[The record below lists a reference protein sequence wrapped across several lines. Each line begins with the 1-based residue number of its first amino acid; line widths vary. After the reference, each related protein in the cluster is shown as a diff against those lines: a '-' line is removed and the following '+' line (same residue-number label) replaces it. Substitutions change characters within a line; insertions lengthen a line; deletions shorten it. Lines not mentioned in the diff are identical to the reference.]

1 MRTLLLCSVAAFA
14 ATLQSGG
21 SLNPVT
27 RVAELLEGLSKKVAA
42 DGEAE
47 QELYDKY
54 KCWCTKVINA
64 KTTSIAAN
72 EARIQELAAYIDDL
86 SSGRI
91 ELTSEREELEAE
103 IKELEKAIEEETAM
117 REKENADYLAAKDE
131 MDKAIA
137 ALESAVATL
146 ETAQS
151 NGTALNSM
159 STELKKIA
167 KLGSAFLAKKDVDG
181 LLKALQPSDVPDADW
196 EKLNRE
202 ATFKQKYQSRS
213 GGILDIL
220 KDMSTTF
227 IDNRDAAI
235 EAEEKAVENFDAL
248 MGSKNEQLDA
258 AKQALLDK
266 SKEKGARAEALSTS
280 KAEKEDREGQNDRDT
295 VFLADTKSACETK
308 AEEWAERVRLRTA
321 EIASI
326 NEAISVLRSDDAR
339 DTFKKSFDSQGFLQ
353 TSMTKKHHHTRRSLA
368 LSAIRKAAVKSK
380 DGRMEAL
387 STMLSMEEPAEE
399 VNMAD
404 PFKDV
409 IASVDTMLEDLKKEE
424 ADDLAKKEHCEKER
438 SEKTQEAKM
447 TSKEIDTNT
456 ETIDRLTAQIAAANK
471 SIEVINEEIE
481 DLNSELQDA
490 TDQRAKETAKFGA
503 DKADD
508 EAAVG
513 LIETA
518 MGALEK
524 FYTDNNLALVQVRR
538 QRQPFVE
545 AGEAPTPPPSTW
557 GDGGYKGSQGENAGI
572 TMILTMIKED
582 IQKDIAKAEAEEA
595 ASQTAF
601 EAFEADTQAS
611 VEKLSGTKSDL
622 ESTIA
627 ADEESITQEKTERG
641 TNQDT
646 LDSTLT
652 FLKELAPG
660 CDFIAVNFETRLKNR
675 QIEMDGLNQAK
686 AVLQGASFD

>member
-1 MRTLLLCSVAAFA
+1 
-14 ATLQSGG
+14 
-21 SLNPVT
+21 
-27 RVAELLEGLSKKVAA
+27 
-42 DGEAE
+42 
-47 QELYDKY
+47 
-54 KCWCTKVINA
+54 
-64 KTTSIAAN
+64 
-72 EARIQELAAYIDDL
+72 
-86 SSGRI
+86 
-91 ELTSEREELEAE
+91 
-103 IKELEKAIEEETAM
+103 
-117 REKENADYLAAKDE
+117 
-131 MDKAIA
+131 
-137 ALESAVATL
+137 
-146 ETAQS
+146 
-151 NGTALNSM
+151 
-159 STELKKIA
+159 
-167 KLGSAFLAKKDVDG
+167 
-181 LLKALQPSDVPDADW
+181 
-196 EKLNRE
+196 
-202 ATFKQKYQSRS
+202 
-213 GGILDIL
+213 
-220 KDMSTTF
+220 
-227 IDNRDAAI
+227 
-235 EAEEKAVENFDAL
+235 
-248 MGSKNEQLDA
+248 
-258 AKQALLDK
+258 
-266 SKEKGARAEALSTS
+266 
-280 KAEKEDREGQNDRDT
+280 
-295 VFLADTKSACETK
+295 
-308 AEEWAERVRLRTA
+308 VRLRTA

-686 AVLQGASFD
+686 AVLQGASFS

>member
-1 MRTLLLCSVAAFA
+1 M
-14 ATLQSGG
+14 
-21 SLNPVT
+21 
-27 RVAELLEGLSKKVAA
+27 
-42 DGEAE
+42 
-47 QELYDKY
+47 
-54 KCWCTKVINA
+54 
-64 KTTSIAAN
+64 
-72 EARIQELAAYIDDL
+72 ELAAYIDDL

-91 ELTSEREELEAE
+91 ELTSERVELEAE
-103 IKELEKAIEEETAM
+103 IKELEKAIEEETTM
-117 REKENADYLAAKDE
+117 RTKENEDYVAAKDE

-151 NGTALNSM
+151 NGTSLAHM
-159 STELKKIA
+159 SSELKKIA

-181 LLKALQPSDVPDADW
+181 LMKALQPSDVPDADW

-213 GGILDIL
+213 GSILDIL
-220 KDMSTTF
+220 KDMTATF

-235 EAEEKAVENFDAL
+235 EAEEKAQSNFDAL
-248 MGSKNEQLDA
+248 MSSKDDQLDA

-266 SKEKGARAEALSTS
+266 SKEKGARAEALATST
-280 KAEKEDREGQNDRDT
+280 AEKEDREGQNDRDEG
-295 VFLADTKSACETK
+295 FLTDTKDACETK
-308 AEEWAERVRLRTA
+308 ADEWAERVRLRTA

-353 TSMTKKHHHTRRSLA
+353 TKATKKHHTRRSLD

-380 DGRMEAL
+380 DARLQAL
-387 STMLSMEEPAEE
+387 STTLAMEEPAAE
-399 VNMAD
+399 VDMAD

-409 IASVDTMLEDLKKEE
+409 IASVDAMLADLKKEE

-438 SEKTQEAKM
+438 MEKTQEAKM

-471 SIEVINEEIE
+471 SIAEIDEEIA
-481 DLNSELQDA
+481 DLNVELRDA
-490 TDQRAKETAKFGA
+490 GDQRAKETAAFTS

-508 EAAVG
+508 EQAVS

-518 MGALEK
+518 VAALDK
-524 FYTDNNLALVQVRR
+524 FYTDNNLNLVQV

-557 GDGGYKGSQGENAGI
+557 GSEYGGSKGESQGIVA
-572 TMILTMIKED
+572 ILTMIKED

-595 ASQTAF
+595 AAVTAF
-601 EAFEADTQAS
+601 EKFEADTTAS
-611 VEKLSGTKSDL
+611 VEKLSQTKSDL
-622 ESTIA
+622 EGEIA
-627 ADEESITQEKTERG
+627 ADEESITQEKGERT
-641 TNQDT
+641 TNQET

-686 AVLQGASFD
+686 AVLQGASFE

>member
-1 MRTLLLCSVAAFA
+1 
-14 ATLQSGG
+14 
-21 SLNPVT
+21 
-27 RVAELLEGLSKKVAA
+27 
-42 DGEAE
+42 
-47 QELYDKY
+47 
-54 KCWCTKVINA
+54 
-64 KTTSIAAN
+64 
-72 EARIQELAAYIDDL
+72 
-86 SSGRI
+86 
-91 ELTSEREELEAE
+91 
-103 IKELEKAIEEETAM
+103 
-117 REKENADYLAAKDE
+117 

-181 LLKALQPSDVPDADW
+181 LMKALQPSDVPDADW

-202 ATFKQKYQSRS
+202 ATFKQKYASRS
-213 GGILDIL
+213 GNILDIL
-220 KDMSTTF
+220 KDMTATF

-248 MGSKNEQLDA
+248 MGSKNDQLDA

-380 DGRMEAL
+380 DARMQAL
-387 STMLSMEEPAEE
+387 VTTLSMEEPAEE

-409 IASVDTMLEDLKKEE
+409 IASVDTMLSELKQEE

-438 SEKTQEAKM
+438 TEKTQEAKM
-447 TSKEIDTNT
+447 TSKEIDTNS
-456 ETIDRLTAQIAAANK
+456 ETIDRLTAEIAAANK
-471 SIEVINEEIE
+471 SIVAIEEEIA

-490 TDQRAKETAKFGA
+490 SDTRAKETAKFTA

-508 EAAVG
+508 ESAVG

-518 MGALEK
+518 VAALEK
-524 FYTDNNLALVQVRR
+524 FYTDNNLGLMQVRR
-538 QRQPFVE
+538 SGQPFVE
-545 AGEAPTPPPSTW
+545 AGEAPTPPPSTFE
-557 GDGGYKGSQGENAGI
+557 GDYTGSQGENAGI
-572 TMILTMIKED
+572 TAILTMIKED
-582 IQKDIAKAEAEEA
+582 IKKDIAKAEAEEA
-595 ASQTAF
+595 ASVTAF
-601 EAFEADTQAS
+601 EKFEADTAAS
-611 VEKLSGTKSDL
+611 VEKLSSTKSDL
-622 ESTIA
+622 ESSIA
-627 ADEESITQEKTERG
+627 ADEESITQEKGERT
-641 TNQDT
+641 TNQET

-686 AVLQGASFD
+686 AVLQGASFS

>member
-1 MRTLLLCSVAAFA
+1 
-14 ATLQSGG
+14 
-21 SLNPVT
+21 
-27 RVAELLEGLSKKVAA
+27 
-42 DGEAE
+42 
-47 QELYDKY
+47 
-54 KCWCTKVINA
+54 
-64 KTTSIAAN
+64 
-72 EARIQELAAYIDDL
+72 
-86 SSGRI
+86 
-91 ELTSEREELEAE
+91 
-103 IKELEKAIEEETAM
+103 
-117 REKENADYLAAKDE
+117 

-159 STELKKIA
+159 SSELKKIA
-167 KLGSAFLAKKDVDG
+167 QWGAGFLAKKDVDG
-181 LLKALQPSDVPDADW
+181 LMKALQPDVPDADW

-213 GGILDIL
+213 GNILDIL
-220 KDMSTTF
+220 KDMTATF

-424 ADDLAKKEHCEKER
+424 ADDLAKKEH

-481 DLNSELQDA
+481 DLNAELQDA
-490 TDQRAKETAKFGA
+490 SDQRAKETAKFTS

-518 MGALEK
+518 AAALEK
-524 FYTDNNLALVQVRR
+524 FYTDNSLKLVQVR
-538 QRQPFVE
+538 RQPFVE

-557 GDGGYKGSQGENAGI
+557 EGSYTGSQGESQGI
-572 TMILTMIKED
+572 TAILTMIKED

-595 ASQTAF
+595 AAVTAF
-601 EAFEADTQAS
+601 EKFEADTQAS
-611 VEKLSGTKSDL
+611 VAKLEGTKSDL

-627 ADEESITQEKTERG
+627 ADEESITAEKTERG
-641 TNQDT
+641 TNQET
-646 LDSTLT
+646 LDSTLQ

-686 AVLQGASFD
+686 AVLQGASFE

>member
-1 MRTLLLCSVAAFA
+1 M
-14 ATLQSGG
+14 
-21 SLNPVT
+21 
-27 RVAELLEGLSKKVAA
+27 
-42 DGEAE
+42 
-47 QELYDKY
+47 
-54 KCWCTKVINA
+54 
-64 KTTSIAAN
+64 
-72 EARIQELAAYIDDL
+72 
-86 SSGRI
+86 
-91 ELTSEREELEAE
+91 
-103 IKELEKAIEEETAM
+103 
-117 REKENADYLAAKDE
+117 
-131 MDKAIA
+131 
-137 ALESAVATL
+137 
-146 ETAQS
+146 
-151 NGTALNSM
+151 
-159 STELKKIA
+159 
-167 KLGSAFLAKKDVDG
+167 
-181 LLKALQPSDVPDADW
+181 KALQPSDVPEADW

-213 GGILDIL
+213 GNILDIL
-220 KDMSTTF
+220 KDMTSTF

-235 EAEEKAVENFDAL
+235 EAEEKA
-248 MGSKNEQLDA
+248 
-258 AKQALLDK
+258 
-266 SKEKGARAEALSTS
+266 LSTA

-353 TSMTKKHHHTRRSLA
+353 TQETKKHHTRRSLA
-368 LSAIRKAAVKSK
+368 LSAIRKAAIKSK
-380 DGRMEAL
+380 DARMQAL
-387 STMLSMEEPAEE
+387 STALAMQEPEAE

-409 IASVDTMLEDLKKEE
+409 IASVDTMLSELKQEE

-438 SEKTQEAKM
+438 TEKTQEAKM

-456 ETIDRLTAQIAAANK
+456 ETIDRLTAEIAAANK
-471 SIEVINEEIE
+471 SIEAIDEEIL
-481 DLNSELQDA
+481 DLNSELTDA
-490 TDQRAKETAKFGA
+490 GEQRAKETAKFTS

-518 MGALEK
+518 TAALEK
-524 FYTDNNLALVQVRR
+524 FYTDNNLAMSLVQVR
-538 QRQPFVE
+538 RQPFVE

-557 GDGGYKGSQGENAGI
+557 DSEYTGSKGENAGI
-572 TMILTMIKED
+572 TAILTMIKED
-582 IQKDIAKAEAEEA
+582 IQKDIAKADAEEQA
-595 ASQTAF
+595 AVTAF
-601 EAFEADTQAS
+601 EKFEADVQAS
-611 VEKLSGTKSDL
+611 VAKLEGTKSDL
-622 ESTIA
+622 ESSIA
-627 ADEESITQEKTERG
+627 ADEESITTEKTERT
-641 TNQDT
+641 TNHET

>member
-1 MRTLLLCSVAAFA
+1 M
-14 ATLQSGG
+14 
-21 SLNPVT
+21 
-27 RVAELLEGLSKKVAA
+27 
-42 DGEAE
+42 
-47 QELYDKY
+47 
-54 KCWCTKVINA
+54 
-64 KTTSIAAN
+64 
-72 EARIQELAAYIDDL
+72 ELAAYIDDL

-117 REKENADYLAAKDE
+117 RTKENEDYVAAKDE

-146 ETAQS
+146 ETAQT
-151 NGTALNSM
+151 NGTSLSSM
-159 STELKKIA
+159 SSELKKIA
-167 KLGSAFLAKKDVDG
+167 QWGSAFLAKKDVQG
-181 LLKALQPSDVPDADW
+181 LMKALQPSDVPEADW

-213 GGILDIL
+213 GNILDIL
-220 KDMSTTF
+220 KDMTSTF

-235 EAEEKAVENFDAL
+235 EAEEKAVTNFDAL
-248 MGSKNEQLDA
+248 MTSKGDQLDA

-266 SKEKGARAEALSTS
+266 SKEKGARSEALATST
-280 KAEKEDREGQNDRDT
+280 AEKEDREGQNDRDE

-353 TSMTKKHHHTRRSLA
+353 TKATKKHHTRRSLA

-380 DGRMEAL
+380 DARLQAL
-387 STMLSMEEPAEE
+387 STTLAMEEPAAE
-399 VNMAD
+399 VDMAD

-409 IASVDTMLEDLKKEE
+409 IASVDTMLADLKKEE

-438 SEKTQEAKM
+438 TEKTQEAKM

-481 DLNSELQDA
+481 DLNAELQDA
-490 TDQRAKETAKFGA
+490 SDQRAKETAKFTS

-518 MGALEK
+518 AAALEK
-524 FYTDNNLALVQVRR
+524 FYTDNNLDSFVQVRR
-538 QRQPFVE
+538 R
-545 AGEAPTPPPSTW
+545 
-557 GDGGYKGSQGENAGI
+557 
-572 TMILTMIKED
+572 
-582 IQKDIAKAEAEEA
+582 
-595 ASQTAF
+595 
-601 EAFEADTQAS
+601 
-611 VEKLSGTKSDL
+611 
-622 ESTIA
+622 
-627 ADEESITQEKTERG
+627 
-641 TNQDT
+641 
-646 LDSTLT
+646 
-652 FLKELAPG
+652 
-660 CDFIAVNFETRLKNR
+660 
-675 QIEMDGLNQAK
+675 
-686 AVLQGASFD
+686 

>member
-1 MRTLLLCSVAAFA
+1 
-14 ATLQSGG
+14 
-21 SLNPVT
+21 
-27 RVAELLEGLSKKVAA
+27 
-42 DGEAE
+42 
-47 QELYDKY
+47 
-54 KCWCTKVINA
+54 
-64 KTTSIAAN
+64 
-72 EARIQELAAYIDDL
+72 
-86 SSGRI
+86 
-91 ELTSEREELEAE
+91 
-103 IKELEKAIEEETAM
+103 
-117 REKENADYLAAKDE
+117 

-159 STELKKIA
+159 SSELKKIA
-167 KLGSAFLAKKDVDG
+167 QWGAGFLAKKDVDG
-181 LLKALQPSDVPDADW
+181 LMKALQPDVPDADW

-481 DLNSELQDA
+481 DLNAELQDA
-490 TDQRAKETAKFGA
+490 SDQRAKETAKFTS

-518 MGALEK
+518 TAALEK
-524 FYTDNNLALVQVRR
+524 FYTDNNLGLMQVRR
-538 QRQPFVE
+538 SGQPFVE

-557 GDGGYKGSQGENAGI
+557 EGEYTGSQGENAGI
-572 TMILTMIKED
+572 TAILTMIKED
-582 IQKDIAKAEAEEA
+582 FQKDIAKAEAEEA

-601 EAFEADTQAS
+601 EKFEADTQAS
-611 VEKLSGTKSDL
+611 VTKLQGMKSDL

-646 LDSTLT
+646 LDSTLQ

-675 QIEMDGLNQAK
+675 QIEMDGLQQAK
-686 AVLQGASFD
+686 AVLQGASFE

>member
-1 MRTLLLCSVAAFA
+1 MRSLLLCSVAFA
-14 ATLQSGG
+14 ATSGA

-27 RVAELLEGLSKKVAA
+27 RVAELLEGLAKKVQI

-117 REKENADYLAAKDE
+117 RSKENEDYLAAKDE

-146 ETAQS
+146 ETAQT

-159 STELKKIA
+159 SSELKKIA
-167 KLGSAFLAKKDVDG
+167 KLGSGFLAKKDVEG
-181 LLKALQPSDVPDADW
+181 LMKALQPDVPDADW

-213 GGILDIL
+213 GNILDIL
-220 KDMSTTF
+220 KDMTATF

-248 MGSKNEQLDA
+248 MASKGDQLDA

-266 SKEKGARAEALSTS
+266 SKEKGARAEALATST
-280 KAEKEDREGQNDRDT
+280 AEKEDREGQNDRDQG
-295 VFLADTKSACETK
+295 FLSDTKDACETK

-353 TSMTKKHHHTRRSLA
+353 TQATKKHHTRRSLA

-380 DGRMEAL
+380 DARMQAL
-387 STMLSMEEPAEE
+387 STMLAMEEPAAE

-438 SEKTQEAKM
+438 TEKTQEAKM

-471 SIEVINEEIE
+471 SIEVIDEEIV

-490 TDQRAKETAKFGA
+490 SDQRAKETAKFTA

-518 MGALEK
+518 AAALEK
-524 FYTDNNLALVQVRR
+524 FYTDNSLKLVQVR
-538 QRQPFVE
+538 RQPFVE

-557 GDGGYKGSQGENAGI
+557 DSGYTGSQGESQGI
-572 TMILTMIKED
+572 TAILTMIKED

-595 ASQTAF
+595 AAQTAF
-601 EAFEADTQAS
+601 EKFEADTQAS
-611 VEKLSGTKSDL
+611 VEKLQGTKSDL

-627 ADEESITQEKTERG
+627 ADEESITQEKTEKG
-641 TNQDT
+641 TNQET
-646 LDSTLT
+646 LDSTLQ

-686 AVLQGASFD
+686 AVLQGASFS

>member
-1 MRTLLLCSVAAFA
+1 MRALLLCSVAFA
-14 ATLQSGG
+14 ATSDG

-27 RVAELLEGLSKKVAA
+27 RVAELLEGLSKKVQM

-64 KTTSIAAN
+64 KTTSIASN
-72 EARIQELAAYIDDL
+72 QARIQELAAYIDDL

-117 REKENADYLAAKDE
+117 RKKENEDYLAAKDE

-146 ETAQS
+146 ETAQT

-159 STELKKIA
+159 SSELKKIA
-167 KLGSAFLAKKDVDG
+167 KLGAGFLAKKDVDG
-181 LLKALQPSDVPDADW
+181 LMKALQPDVPDADW

-202 ATFKQKYQSRS
+202 ATFKMKYQSRS
-213 GGILDIL
+213 GNILDIL
-220 KDMSTTF
+220 KDMTETF
-227 IDNRDAAI
+227 VDNRDAAI
-235 EAEEKAVENFDAL
+235 KAEDKAQSDFDAL
-248 MGSKNEQLDA
+248 MGSKGDQLEA

-266 SKEKGARAEALSTS
+266 SKEKGARAEALASAT
-280 KAEKEDREGQNDRDT
+280 AEKEDREGQNDRDEG
-295 VFLADTKSACETK
+295 FLSDTKDACETK
-308 AEEWAERVRLRTA
+308 AEEWAERKRLRTE

-326 NEAISVLRSDDAR
+326 GEAISVLRSDDAR
-339 DTFKKSFDSQGFLQ
+339 DTFKKSFNSQGFLQ
-353 TSMTKKHHHTRRSLA
+353 TQMTKKHHTRRSLA

-380 DGRMEAL
+380 DARMEAL
-387 STMLSMEEPAEE
+387 STMLSMEEPAE
-399 VNMAD
+399 VDMAD

-438 SEKTQEAKM
+438 MEKTQEAKM

-471 SIEVINEEIE
+471 SITEIDEEIA
-481 DLNSELQDA
+481 DLNVELRDA
-490 TDQRAKETAKFGA
+490 GDQRAKETAAFTS

-508 EAAVG
+508 EQAVS

-518 MGALEK
+518 VAALDK
-524 FYTDNNLALVQVRR
+524 FYTDNNLNLVQVR
-538 QRQPFVE
+538 RQPFVE

-557 GDGGYKGSQGENAGI
+557 GSEYGGSKGESQGI
-572 TMILTMIKED
+572 TAILTMIKED

-595 ASQTAF
+595 AAVTAF
-601 EAFEADTQAS
+601 EKFEADTQAS
-611 VEKLSGTKSDL
+611 VAKLEGTKSDL
-622 ESTIA
+622 ESSIA
-627 ADEESITQEKTERG
+627 ADEESITSEKTERG
-641 TNQDT
+641 TNQET
-646 LDSTLT
+646 LDSTLL

-686 AVLQGASFD
+686 AVLQGASFS

>member
-1 MRTLLLCSVAAFA
+1 M
-14 ATLQSGG
+14 
-21 SLNPVT
+21 
-27 RVAELLEGLSKKVAA
+27 
-42 DGEAE
+42 
-47 QELYDKY
+47 
-54 KCWCTKVINA
+54 
-64 KTTSIAAN
+64 
-72 EARIQELAAYIDDL
+72 ELAAYIDDL

-117 REKENADYLAAKDE
+117 RAKENEDYVAAKDE

-146 ETAQS
+146 ETAQT
-151 NGTALNSM
+151 NGTSLSSM
-159 STELKKIA
+159 SSELKKIA
-167 KLGSAFLAKKDVDG
+167 QWGSAFLAKKDVQG
-181 LLKALQPSDVPDADW
+181 LMKALQPDVPDADW

-213 GGILDIL
+213 GNILDIL
-220 KDMSTTF
+220 KDKSTTF

-248 MGSKNEQLDA
+248 MGSKGDQLDA

-266 SKEKGARAEALSTS
+266 SKEKGARAEALATAT
-280 KAEKEDREGQNDRDT
+280 AEKEDREGQNDRDEG
-295 VFLADTKSACETK
+295 FLSDTKDACETK

-353 TSMTKKHHHTRRSLA
+353 TEAKKHHQHTRSLA

-380 DGRMEAL
+380 DARLQAL
-387 STMLSMEEPAEE
+387 STTLAMEEPAAE
-399 VNMAD
+399 VDMAD

-409 IASVDTMLEDLKKEE
+409 IASVDAMLADLKKEE

-438 SEKTQEAKM
+438 TEKTQEAKM

-481 DLNSELQDA
+481 DLNAELQDA
-490 TDQRAKETAKFGA
+490 SDQRAKETAKFTS

-518 MGALEK
+518 TAALEK

-538 QRQPFVE
+538 QPFVE

-557 GDGGYKGSQGENAGI
+557 EGSYTGSQGESQGI
-572 TMILTMIKED
+572 TAILTMMKED
-582 IQKDIAKAEAEEA
+582 IQKDISKAEAEEA
-595 ASQTAF
+595 AAQTAF
-601 EAFEADTQAS
+601 EKFEADTQAS
-611 VEKLSGTKSDL
+611 VAKKQGTKSDL
-622 ESTIA
+622 ESDIA
-627 ADEESITQEKTERG
+627 ADEESITSEKTERG
-641 TNQDT
+641 TNQET
-646 LDSTLT
+646 LDSTLQ

-675 QIEMDGLNQAK
+675 QIEMDGLTQAK
-686 AVLQGASFD
+686 AVLQGASFDF